1 MGSAGRS
8 RAEEFKGT
16 RDRAGPPTMA
26 LEGTKGPSWDHG
38 FVGWTRGASWDHRF
52 VGLDTWPFMG
62 SRVCRMDTWPF
73 VGSRVCRTG
82 HVALGGITGL

>member
-26 LEGTKGPSWDHG
+26 LEGTKGPLWG
-38 FVGWTRGASWDHRF
+38 QGF
-52 VGLDTWPFMG
+52 VGLDTWPF
-62 SRVCRMDTWPF
+62 
-73 VGSRVCRTG
+73 VGSGVRRAG
-82 HVALGGITGL
+82 HVALRGVRGS